1 MKAGPI
7 KRFFLTATVMGLAAM
22 PALCADD
29 VKMPVNLER
38 LAARAT
44 DTVDVT
50 LDSSMLELASKFLS
64 NDDPDSV
71 KIKQIVG
78 KLKSVYVRSFEFAK
92 DSQYSMDDIQPLRDQ
107 LKGAP
112 WSRIFSEK
120 SKTEIAEVYVRRD
133 GDKVAD
139 LVVIDAEPK
148 ELTVVHIDGSIDMNE
163 LSRLGGHMGIPKIDR
178 AIKKSKEREQK
189 DQ

>member
-1 MKAGPI
+1 MKAGAI
-7 KRFFLTATVMGLAAM
+7 RRFFLTATVMGLAAM

-44 DTVDVT
+44 ETVDVT
-50 LDSSMLELASKFLS
+50 LDRSLLELASKFLS
-64 NDDPDSV
+64 NDDPDDV

-78 KLKSVYVRSFEFAK
+78 KLKGVYVRSFEFDK
-92 DSQYSMDDIQPLRDQ
+92 DSQYSMDDVQPLRDQ

-112 WSRIFSEK
+112 WSRILSDR
-120 SKTEIAEVYVRRD
+120 SKNEIVEVYVKRD
-133 GDKVAD
+133 GDKVGD
-139 LVVIDAEPK
+139 LVMIDAEPK
-148 ELTVVHIDGSIDMNE
+148 ELTVVHIDGLIDMNE
-163 LSRLGGHMGIPKIDR
+163 LSQLGGHMGIPKIDR
-178 AIKKSKEREQK
+178 AIKKAKEKAQK